1 MSLQAVQNVI
11 GKAAVDRT
19 YRELLFSKPDEAL
32 KGHDLSAD
40 EIKCLKALSRDKF
53 DAVAGELEEK
63 ILAEAVGGGTSAVGF
78 SNEQLL
84 PAVRQFDLGRFGE
97 YANTN

>member
-1 MSLQAVQNVI
+1 MSLQSVQNVI
-11 GKAAVDRT
+11 GKAAVDRD

-32 KGHDLSAD
+32 AGQDLSAD
-40 EIKCLKALSRDKF
+40 EVACLKGLSREKF

-63 ILAEAVGGGTSAVGF
+63 ILAEAVGGAASYVYNQEP
-78 SNEQLL
+78 S
-84 PAVRQFDLGRFGE
+84 PAVRQFDLGRFGQ

>member
-1 MSLQAVQNVI
+1 MALQSVQNVI
-11 GKAAVDRT
+11 GKAAVDRA

-32 KGHDLSAD
+32 AGHDLSAD
-40 EIKCLKALSRDKF
+40 EVACLKGLSREKF

-63 ILAEAVGGGTSAVGF
+63 MLAEAVGGAASYVYN
-78 SNEQLL
+78 NEPT
-84 PAVRQFDLGRFGE
+84 PAVRQFDLGRFGQ

>member
-40 EIKCLKALSRDKF
+40 EIQCLKTLSREKF

-63 ILAEAVGGGTSAVGF
+63 ILAEAVGGTSAVGF
-78 SNEQLL
+78 SNDQLL
-84 PAVRQFDLGRFGE
+84 PAVKQFDLGRFGQ

>member
-1 MSLQAVQNVI
+1 MSLQSVQNVI
-11 GKAAVDRT
+11 GKAAVDRA

-32 KGHDLSAD
+32 AGQDLSAD
-40 EIKCLKALSRDKF
+40 EVACLKGLSREKF

-63 ILAEAVGGGTSAVGF
+63 MLAEAVGGGATYVYNQESP
-78 SNEQLL
+78 S
-84 PAVRQFDLGRFGE
+84 PAIRQFDLGRFGQ

>member
-1 MSLQAVQNVI
+1 MALQGVQSVI
-11 GKAAVDRT
+11 GKAAVDRA

-32 KGHDLSAD
+32 AGHDLSAD
-40 EIKCLKALSRDKF
+40 EVACLKGLSREKF

-63 ILAEAVGGGTSAVGF
+63 ILAEAVGGAAAAMTNS
-78 SNEQLL
+78 ELT
-84 PAVRQFDLGRFGE
+84 PAVSKFDLGRFGQ